1 MFDVDEFAETVTLD
15 GNSVDVLFFDPWE
28 EDQEV
33 SGVLPTA
40 TAPTEKIPDAA
51 IGQALVRGTV
61 TKVNYTVVDVQP
73 TGDGVTTLVLRR
85 D

>member
-15 GNSVDVLFFDPWE
+15 GTSVDVLFFDPWE

-40 TAPTEKIPDAA
+40 TAPTEKIPNAA
-51 IGQALVRGTV
+51 IGQALVRDA
-61 TKVNYTVVDVQP
+61 VNYTVVDVQP
-73 TGDGVTTLVLRR
+73 TGDGVTTLILRR